1 MMEQEKRRMELEV
14 SRMLLHQKKAE
25 RQLSELQFK
34 FCEERRKRKKERKGR
49 KVKFLLFV
57 LMVTYTYMCHSNSQI
72 R

>member
-1 MMEQEKRRMELEV
+1 MELEV

-25 RQLSELQFK
+25 KQLSELQFK

-49 KVKFLLFV
+49 KVINIC
-57 LMVTYTYMCHSNSQI
+57 MYMYVSF